1 MTRYGRAIVISLS
14 VVLSATATATAGTFP
29 FVTVESS
36 QYMIIAR
43 NRVNGNT
50 DIATNNFELGAM
62 KAPVPCTDNFLNNG
76 STGGPTLLGAVPMIP
91 AHAKPLYQG
100 IGGRGNMAVT
110 DPQGSFELQDV
121 GVYAN
126 PSIGIRVAGTSF
138 SLNKS
143 SNSFF
148 NDPMHFPNTFNPI
161 TQTGWAVNPNDAD
174 QSTRIDPPDNNGF
187 NAGVTYGFNHSALL
201 SELNSARTAIN
212 GLAATS
218 VLNTGNGIINSD
230 TTINLAPG
238 LNVIDILTNNND
250 FLLSNANLVIDGPA
264 GSSVVFRLLGNTNML
279 ISNGNILIGKGGI
292 GGDSVMFYTDQP
304 ENDTHF
310 SFSNTI
316 LNGIAFWSLG
326 PNGGSI
332 DISNAQGCVQLV
344 ADIVDLDNVRFNGCT
359 FVPEPATLLLLAGAG
374 LAFIRRR

>member
-1 MTRYGRAIVISLS
+1 MKREEGFMIGFGRTIGIVLTVVLLS
-14 VVLSATATATAGTFP
+14 VPPAAAGGFP
-29 FVTVESS
+29 FTTIESS

-50 DIATNNFELGAM
+50 DIAANNFELGAM
-62 KAPVPCTDNFLNNG
+62 KSPVPCTDSFLNNG

-91 AHAKPLYQG
+91 AHAKPL
-100 IGGRGNMAVT
+100 
-110 DPQGSFELQDV
+110 FQDV

-126 PSIGIRVAGTSF
+126 PAIGIRIAGTSF

-148 NDPMHFPNTFNPI
+148 NDPMHFPNTFNPL
-161 TQTGWAVNPNDAD
+161 TQTGFSVNPNDAD
-174 QSTRIDPPDNNGF
+174 QSTRIDPPDNGGLNT
-187 NAGVTYGFNHSALL
+187 GVTFGFNHAALL
-201 SELNSARTAIN
+201 SELNSARTTIN
-212 GLAATS
+212 GLPTTS
-218 VLNTGNGIINSD
+218 VLNTGSGIINSD
-230 TTINLAPG
+230 TTITLAPG
-238 LNVIDILTNNND
+238 LNVIDIATGNND
-250 FLLSNANLVIDGPA
+250 FLLSNANLVIDGPE
-264 GSSVVFRLLGNTNML
+264 GSSAIFRLTGNSNML
-279 ISNGNILIGKGGI
+279 ISNGNILIGNGGI
-292 GGDSVMFYTDQP
+292 EGGSVMFYTDQP

-344 ADIVDLDNVRFNGCT
+344 ADIVDLDDVRFNGCT
-359 FVPEPATLLLLAGAG
+359 FVPEPATLLFLAGAG
-374 LAFIRRR
+374 LALIRRR